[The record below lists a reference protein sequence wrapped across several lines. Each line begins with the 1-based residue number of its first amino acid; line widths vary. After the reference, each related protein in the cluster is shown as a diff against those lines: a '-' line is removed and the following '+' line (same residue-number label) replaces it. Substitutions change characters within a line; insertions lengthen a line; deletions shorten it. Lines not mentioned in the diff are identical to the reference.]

1 MAIKIVPNCLSLNLS
16 FKEVMHSN
24 KYIIQTKLILIIAY
38 NRKTPTKYHYHT
50 MKLAFL
56 RKLII
61 INNRFLF
68 HKYQKIQNCE
78 YNIQTIQSLFFPFL
92 QNH

>member
-1 MAIKIVPNCLSLNLS
+1 
-16 FKEVMHSN
+16 MHSN

-38 NRKTPTKYHYHT
+38 NSKTPTKKYHYHT
-50 MKLAFL
+50 VKLAFL